1 MSGCTTAKASAGGPC
16 CAPKAEPSIIEDA
29 HMQRALDVVPA
40 PLAIHADL
48 RGTLRLVPGGFF
60 DMGARKSS
68 HAGDL
73 DAPRRK
79 VKVAP
84 FAIAPTAVTNA
95 QFARFAAATGYR
107 TVAEIEG
114 WSFVFHLLVARPQ
127 ANPRVP
133 VGMPWWREVPGACW
147 SAPEGPGSSIQGRE
161 DHPVVHIA
169 WYDAVAY
176 CRWSGLRLPSEVEW
190 ERAARGG
197 LARQKF
203 PWGNAFQPAG
213 RPGMNTFEGSFPD
226 APAAGRNWRGTVPAD
241 SFEPNGYGLFNMTGN
256 VWEWVADRFGPL
268 PGSTDAAPPEHSR
281 VQRGGSYLCH
291 ASYCDRYHVHSRT
304 RNTPDSTTGHAGF
317 RVACAT

>member
-1 MSGCTTAKASAGGPC
+1 M
-16 CAPKAEPSIIEDA
+16 E
-29 HMQRALDVVPA
+29 RALDIAPA
-40 PLAIHADL
+40 PPEVRAEL
-48 RGTLRLVPGGFF
+48 REALRPIPGGFF
-60 DMGARKSS
+60 EMGARKSS

-73 DAPRRK
+73 DAPRRR

-84 FAIAPTAVTNA
+84 FRIAPTAVTNA
-95 QFARFAAATGYR
+95 HFGRFVAATGYR
-107 TVAEIEG
+107 TLAETEG

-127 ANPRVP
+127 VNPRVP
-133 VGMPWWREVPGACW
+133 VGMPWWREVAGACW
-147 SAPEGPGSSIQGRE
+147 SAPEGPGSAIGDRA
-161 DHPVVHIA
+161 DHPAVHIA

-176 CRWSGLRLPSEVEW
+176 CRWAGLRLPNEVEW

-203 PWGNAFQPAG
+203 PWGNAFRPGGQPA
-213 RPGMNTFEGSFPD
+213 MNTFDGTFPD
-226 APAAGRNWRGTVPAD
+226 APAAGGDWRGTMPGE
-241 SFEPNGYGLFNMTGN
+241 SFAPNGYGLFNMTGN

-268 PGSTDAAPPEHSR
+268 PGGAQARPPADGR

-317 RVACAT
+317 RVASGTSLESIGS